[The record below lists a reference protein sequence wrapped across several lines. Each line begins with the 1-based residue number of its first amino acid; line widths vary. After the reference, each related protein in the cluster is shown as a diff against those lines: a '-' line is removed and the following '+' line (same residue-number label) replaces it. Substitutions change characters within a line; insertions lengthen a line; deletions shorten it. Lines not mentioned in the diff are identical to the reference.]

1 VANIINL
8 RETAA
13 MINLIQYDRLTGLY
27 SKEFFYQQAKDILLG
42 NPERDYDIIC
52 SDIENFKLIN
62 DVFGIPTGD
71 RLLCGIADLY
81 RQRVKSD
88 GICGRLNSDQFICLI
103 ERAYDYED
111 EMFIEASAQ
120 INKLLDVRNIAMKW
134 GIYSVEDRKLSVE
147 QMCDR
152 ALLAAGSIKGQYG
165 KYFARYDDT
174 LRDRLLKDQAI
185 TDSMERPGGR
195 TVSGI
200 FTAKVQDKG

>member
-1 VANIINL
+1 
-8 RETAA
+8 